1 MIITASTLRNLAE
14 CARRVWL
21 DAHGDANLRSPLSAD
36 VRRRLAHGILH
47 EDMIQEAMIGP
58 ADVLP
63 TLSWPDA
70 LRQTLDLMGQGVQ
83 AIRGAVFERELDGV
97 TVRGQVDWLIRTSEA
112 SNFGRWAYQPVEV
125 KSYADVT
132 EADTLQLDL
141 YLWLVAEA
149 QGAETSGWLWM
160 GQDATGR
167 PRHQIEHHLRADVL
181 FAALER
187 LRDIQAAAAP
197 GVFLASHCDH
207 CQWLAAC
214 TEKARQEH
222 SFTLL
227 PTLKRQTRQ
236 HLWDSGIR
244 TYDEIAA
251 MPLAELQK
259 FYGIG
264 KVNAHD
270 IMALAN
276 AFMNDGPVW
285 RKPFPDEL
293 RLPGVMFD
301 LETNLNT
308 GAPWCFG
315 WKVDGEPVRI
325 AVVDRYCEEGLLKLP
340 GGLEI
345 IIVENSDEGW
355 ERLAEDALKVP
366 GSIFHWTDFD
376 KAVMRKFAPRYV
388 VEALDDRMHDLHKTY
403 KATVTLPISSTSIK
417 TVGAHL
423 GYAWPHGSD
432 AFGAWDDYNRWL
444 LDGEKYALARA
455 CAYQYADVEA
465 LDIVWRWLVK
475 GG

>member
-14 CARRVWL
+14 C
-21 DAHGDANLRSPLSAD
+21 ANLRSPLSAD

-187 LRDIQAAAAP
+187 LRDIQGRNTASRCCPRSSARRASTCGTPASAP
-197 GVFLASHCDH
+197 MTKSPPC
-207 CQWLAAC
+207 
-214 TEKARQEH
+214 
-222 SFTLL
+222 
-227 PTLKRQTRQ
+227 P
-236 HLWDSGIR
+236 
-244 TYDEIAA
+244 
-251 MPLAELQK
+251 
-259 FYGIG
+259 
-264 KVNAHD
+264 
-270 IMALAN
+270 
-276 AFMNDGPVW
+276 
-285 RKPFPDEL
+285 
-293 RLPGVMFD
+293 
-301 LETNLNT
+301 
-308 GAPWCFG
+308 
-315 WKVDGEPVRI
+315 
-325 AVVDRYCEEGLLKLP
+325 
-340 GGLEI
+340 
-345 IIVENSDEGW
+345 
-355 ERLAEDALKVP
+355 
-366 GSIFHWTDFD
+366 
-376 KAVMRKFAPRYV
+376 
-388 VEALDDRMHDLHKTY
+388 
-403 KATVTLPISSTSIK
+403 
-417 TVGAHL
+417 
-423 GYAWPHGSD
+423 
-432 AFGAWDDYNRWL
+432 
-444 LDGEKYALARA
+444 
-455 CAYQYADVEA
+455 
-465 LDIVWRWLVK
+465 
-475 GG
+475 